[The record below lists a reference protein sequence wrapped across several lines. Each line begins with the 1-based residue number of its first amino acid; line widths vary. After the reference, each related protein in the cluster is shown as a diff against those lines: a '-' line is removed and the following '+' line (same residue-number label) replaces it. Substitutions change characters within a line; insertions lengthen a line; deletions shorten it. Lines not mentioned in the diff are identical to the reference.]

1 MANKLTYLELP
12 VTDVA
17 TSKRFY
23 GTLFGWT
30 FEDFGPDYAAFG
42 EAGLEGG
49 LNASGDDGSK
59 SRAPLAM
66 VQTDQIEQMEADV
79 RAAGGT
85 ITKPTFA
92 YPGGRRFH
100 FTDPSGNELAVM
112 QPD

>member
-1 MANKLTYLELP
+1 MPSKLTYLELP
-12 VTDVA
+12 SMDVA
-17 TSKRFY
+17 ASKQFY

-30 FEDFGPDYAAFG
+30 FEDFGPDYAAFH

-49 LNASGDDGSK
+49 FNATVDDGSK

-66 VQTDQIEQMEADV
+66 VQTDQIGQMEAAV